1 MDASMWVAKTGLD
14 AQQTRLNVIS
24 NNLANVNTTGFKRDR
39 AMFEDLLYQNIRQ
52 AGGQTS
58 LTTQAPTG
66 LMQGTGTRIIATE
79 KIHAQGNMINTQNA
93 LDIAINGEGFFQI
106 TQADGTTAYSRDGS
120 FKLSST
126 GQLVTSTGQ
135 PLAPAIVI
143 PANASSITI
152 GEDGI
157 VSVELFA
164 GGGAQ
169 QLGQIQ
175 TARFINPPGL
185 TPLGGN
191 LYKET
196 VASGAPQLLNPGTQ
210 AAGTLRQGMLES
222 SNVNVVEEMVN
233 MIETQR
239 AYEINSKAIS
249 AADGMLRFLNTN
261 LYSGL

>member
-93 LDIAINGEGFFQI
+93 LDLAINGEGFFQI

-185 TPLGGN
+185 QPLGGN

-249 AADGMLRFLNTN
+249 AADGMLRFLNNN
-261 LYSGL
+261 L

>member
-39 AMFEDLLYQNIRQ
+39 ANFEDLLYQNIRQ

-66 LMQGTGTRIIATE
+66 LMQGTGTRVVATE

-106 TQADGTTAYSRDGS
+106 TQPDGTTAYSRDGT
-120 FKLSST
+120 FKLSNT
-126 GQLVTSTGQ
+126 GQLVTSMGQ

-143 PANASSITI
+143 PGNASSITI

-175 TARFINPPGL
+175 TARFVNPAGL
-185 TPLGGN
+185 QPLGGN

-210 AAGTLRQGMLES
+210 AAGTLRQGMLEA

-249 AADGMLRFLNTN
+249 AADGMLRFLNNN
-261 LYSGL
+261 L

>member
-14 AQQTRLNVIS
+14 AQQTRLSVIS

-39 AMFEDLLYQNIRQ
+39 AVFEDLLYQNVRQ
-52 AGGQTS
+52 AGGQTGA
-58 LTTQAPTG
+58 TTQAPTG
-66 LMQGTGTRIIATE
+66 LMLGTGTRILATE
-79 KIHAQGNMINTQNA
+79 KNHAQGNMINTQNA
-93 LDIAINGEGFFQI
+93 LDVAVAGEGFFQI
-106 TQADGTTAYSRDGS
+106 TQNDGTIGYTRDGA
-120 FKLSST
+120 FKVSNT
-126 GQLVTSTGQ
+126 GQIVNGSGQ
-135 PLAPAIVI
+135 PLLPAIAI

-157 VSVELFA
+157 VTAELFA

-175 TARFINPPGL
+175 VARFVNSAGL
-185 TPLGGN
+185 QPLGSN

-210 AAGTLRQGMLES
+210 SAGTLKQGMLEA

-233 MIETQR
+233 MIEAQR

-249 AADGMLRFLNTN
+249 AADGMLKFLNN
-261 LYSGL
+261 NM

>member
-24 NNLANVNTTGFKRDR
+24 NNLANTNTTGFKRDR
-39 AMFEDLLYQNIRQ
+39 ANFEDLLYQNIRQ

-66 LMQGTGTRIIATE
+66 LMQGTGTRVIATE

-106 TQADGTTAYSRDGS
+106 TQADGTTAYTRDGS

-152 GEDGI
+152 GEDGV

-249 AADGMLRFLNTN
+249 AADGMLRFLNNN
-261 LYSGL
+261 L

>member
-39 AMFEDLLYQNIRQ
+39 ANFEDLLYQNIRQ

-66 LMQGTGTRIIATE
+66 LMQGTGTRVIATE

-93 LDIAINGEGFFQI
+93 LDLAINGEGFFQI

-175 TARFINPPGL
+175 TARFINAPGL
-185 TPLGGN
+185 QPLGGN

-249 AADGMLRFLNTN
+249 AADGMLRFLNNN
-261 LYSGL
+261 L

>member
-39 AMFEDLLYQNIRQ
+39 ANFEDLLYQNIRQ

-66 LMQGTGTRIIATE
+66 LMQGTGTRVIATE

-93 LDIAINGEGFFQI
+93 LDLAINGEGFFQI

-175 TARFINPPGL
+175 TARFINAPGL

-249 AADGMLRFLNTN
+249 AADGMLRFLNNN
-261 LYSGL
+261 L

>member
-39 AMFEDLLYQNIRQ
+39 ANFEDLLYQNIRQ

-66 LMQGTGTRIIATE
+66 LMQGTGTRVIATE
-79 KIHAQGNMINTQNA
+79 KIHAQGNMINTQTA
-93 LDIAINGEGFFQI
+93 LDLAINGEGFFQI

-175 TARFINPPGL
+175 TARFINAPGL
-185 TPLGGN
+185 QPLGGN

-249 AADGMLRFLNTN
+249 AADGMLRFLNNN
-261 LYSGL
+261 L

>member
-39 AMFEDLLYQNIRQ
+39 ALFEDLLYQNVRQ
-52 AGGQTS
+52 AGGQTAQA
-58 LTTQAPTG
+58 TQAPTG
-66 LMQGTGTRIIATE
+66 LMLGTGTRVVATE

-93 LDIAINGEGFFQI
+93 LDIAIAGEGMFQI
-106 TQADGTTAYSRDGS
+106 QMPDGTLAYSRDGS
-120 FKLSST
+120 FKLSNA
-126 GQLVTSTGQ
+126 GQLVTASGN
-135 PLAPAIVI
+135 PLAPPIVI
-143 PANASSITI
+143 PGNASSITI
-152 GEDGI
+152 GEDGT

-175 TARFINPPGL
+175 IARFVNPAGL
-185 TPLGGN
+185 QPLGNN
-191 LYKET
+191 LYKQT
-196 VASGAPQLLNPGTQ
+196 VASGEPQLLNPGTQ
-210 AAGTLRQGMLES
+210 AAGTLRQGMLEA

-249 AADGMLRFLNTN
+249 AADGMLRFLNNN
-261 LYSGL
+261 L

>member
-14 AQQTRLNVIS
+14 AQQTRLTVIS

-39 AMFEDLLYQNIRQ
+39 AVFEDLLYQNVRQ
-52 AGGQTS
+52 AGGQTGA
-58 LTTQAPTG
+58 TTQAPTG
-66 LMQGTGTRIIATE
+66 LMLGTGTRILATE
-79 KIHAQGNMINTQNA
+79 KNHAQGNMINTQNA
-93 LDIAINGEGFFQI
+93 LDVAVAGEGFFQI
-106 TQADGTTAYSRDGS
+106 TQNDGTIGYTRDGA
-120 FKLSST
+120 FKVSNT
-126 GQLVTSTGQ
+126 GQIVNGSGQ
-135 PLAPAIVI
+135 PLLPAIAI

-157 VSVELFA
+157 VTAELFA

-175 TARFINPPGL
+175 VARFVNSAGL
-185 TPLGGN
+185 QPLGSN

-210 AAGTLRQGMLES
+210 SAGTLKQGMLEA

-233 MIETQR
+233 MIEAQR

-249 AADGMLRFLNTN
+249 AADGMLKFLNN
-261 LYSGL
+261 NM

>member
-93 LDIAINGEGFFQI
+93 LDLAINGEGFFQI
-106 TQADGTTAYSRDGS
+106 TQADGTTAYTRDGS

-185 TPLGGN
+185 QPLGGN

-249 AADGMLRFLNTN
+249 AADGMLRFLNNN
-261 LYSGL
+261 L

>member
-1 MDASMWVAKTGLD
+1 MEASMWVAKTGLD

-106 TQADGTTAYSRDGS
+106 TQPDGTTAYTRDGS

-126 GQLVTSTGQ
+126 GQLVTSIGQ

-249 AADGMLRFLNTN
+249 AADGMLRFLNNN
-261 LYSGL
+261 L

>member
-24 NNLANVNTTGFKRDR
+24 NNLANTNTTGFKRDR
-39 AMFEDLLYQNIRQ
+39 ANFEDLLYQNIRQ

-66 LMQGTGTRIIATE
+66 LMQGTGTRVIATE

-152 GEDGI
+152 GEDGV

-249 AADGMLRFLNTN
+249 AADGMLRFLNNN
-261 LYSGL
+261 L

>member
-39 AMFEDLLYQNIRQ
+39 ALFEDLLYQNVRQ
-52 AGGQTS
+52 AGGQTAQA
-58 LTTQAPTG
+58 TQAPTG
-66 LMQGTGTRIIATE
+66 LMLGTGTRVVATE

-93 LDIAINGEGFFQI
+93 LDIAIAGEGMFQI
-106 TQADGTTAYSRDGS
+106 QMPDGTVAYSRDGA
-120 FKLSST
+120 FKLSNT
-126 GQLVTSTGQ
+126 GQLVTASGN
-135 PLAPAIVI
+135 PLAPPIVI
-143 PANASSITI
+143 PGNASSITI
-152 GEDGI
+152 GEDGT

-175 TARFINPPGL
+175 IARFVNPAGL
-185 TPLGGN
+185 QPLGNN
-191 LYKET
+191 LYKQT
-196 VASGAPQLLNPGTQ
+196 VASGEPQLLNPGTQ
-210 AAGTLRQGMLES
+210 AAGTLRQGMLEA

-249 AADGMLRFLNTN
+249 AADGMLRFLNNN
-261 LYSGL
+261 L